1 MNLSV
6 LENRL
11 LFELPEQ
18 FHETVQEEIVKFE
31 FETSRMS
38 EDENKVGQASLNAAE
53 IDRVKTTNQHGT
65 DGLTVIQLQV
75 LKAHA
80 IENGVTDWTSKVD
93 GSLSKQENI
102 NLMRQNNERKH

>member
-18 FHETVQEEIVKFE
+18 FHETVQEEIAKFE
-31 FETSRMS
+31 FETGRMS
-38 EDENKVGQASLNAAE
+38 EEERKVGQASLNRHE

-65 DGLTVIQLQV
+65 DGLTLIEWQV
-75 LKAHA
+75 VKAYA
-80 IENGVTDWTSKVD
+80 IKNGVTDWTSKVD
-93 GSLSKQENI
+93 GSLSKEENI
-102 NLMRQNNERKH
+102 NLMEEHRESKH